1 MVGRRM
7 RAALMRGER
16 AHLGCIHMFVLF
28 VYSSPRVWIASK
40 EISGINNR
48 VNPVVKG

>member
-7 RAALMRGER
+7 RAARMRGER
-16 AHLGCIHMFVLF
+16 AHLGCSHML

-40 EISGINNR
+40 ENSGINDR
-48 VNPVVKG
+48 EWGPIGL